1 MSPPEAPH
9 TPTVAVVGGGLAG
22 LTVVHR
28 LLNPGARL
36 PGTHLEAEP
45 VDAAPFHARV
55 VLLERDDRLGGK
67 ILTESFDG
75 FIVEAAADS
84 FLARKPWAR
93 ALAEELG
100 LADEL
105 VASEPGWPRA
115 FVRRAGALV
124 PFPDGLTGL
133 VPTKLGPLWTSGI
146 LSPLGC
152 ARVAMEPWIPR
163 RTRDGDETVASFVR
177 RRFGAEL
184 YERLM
189 QPLLGGLYGSSPEE
203 LSIEATFPVLVE
215 AERESGSVTRGL
227 RVRTRER
234 AQSTGGLWPS
244 APFLSLRGGM
254 GRLIEALQASLE
266 GAEGHVDS
274 HAGANSEAPAVGR
287 LEVLLGVSVEA
298 IRRSA
303 DGWTLDLQGRS
314 PLVVDAVVVTT
325 PAPLTARLLADEAD
339 LSAALAEIP
348 FTSTSVVTAAY
359 DAGDFPRPLEGH
371 GYLNPLSEGR
381 KVAGVT
387 WSSRKFSGRA
397 PDGRV
402 LLRGFVREPHLPP
415 AGPEGEERLLTI
427 LTDELRDAVGL
438 EASPQWWR
446 VFRWENSMPGY
457 TVGHL
462 ARVRT
467 IQDRVAALP
476 GLFLAGCSYGGIGIP
491 DTVRSGEQAA
501 LRLMDYFHRLQR
513 MITKTHP

>member
-1 MSPPEAPH
+1 MVSRSEARR

-36 PGTHLEAEP
+36 PGPHLEAEP
-45 VDAAPFHARV
+45 VDTTPLNARV

-75 FIVEAAADS
+75 FIVEAAADG

-105 VASEPGWPRA
+105 IGSEPGWPRA

-146 LSPLGC
+146 VSPLGC
-152 ARVAMEPWIPR
+152 ARVAMELWIPR
-163 RTRDGDETVASFVR
+163 RTSDRDETVASFVR
-177 RRFGAEL
+177 RRFGSEL

-203 LSIEATFPVLVE
+203 LSIAATFPVLVQ

-227 RVRTRER
+227 R
-234 AQSTGGLWPS
+234 ALTGEGAESIGSLRPGV
-244 APFLSLRGGM
+244 PFLSLRGGM

-266 GAEGHVDS
+266 AAERHLDGR
-274 HAGANSEAPAVGR
+274 AGAHSDGDATG
-287 LEVLLGVSVEA
+287 LIEVLRGVSVEA
-298 IRRSA
+298 IRRSP
-303 DGWTLDLQGRS
+303 DGWTLDLLGRS
-314 PLVVDAVVVTT
+314 PLVADAVVVTT
-325 PAPLTARLLADEAD
+325 PAPLSARLLAEEAD
-339 LSAALAEIP
+339 LSAALGGIP

-387 WSSRKFSGRA
+387 WSSRKFGGRA
-397 PDGRV
+397 PNGRV
-402 LLRGFVREPHLPP
+402 LVRGFVREPHMPP
-415 AGPEGEERLLTI
+415 AGPEGKEQLLTI
-427 LTDELRDAVGL
+427 LTDELRDAVAL

-446 VFRWENSMPGY
+446 VFRWENSMPSY

-476 GLFLAGCSYGGIGIP
+476 GLFLAGCSYTGVGIP
-491 DTVRSGEQAA
+491 DTIRSAEQAA
-501 LRLMDYFHRLQR
+501 LGLMDYV
-513 MITKTHP
+513 

>member
-1 MSPPEAPH
+1 MSPSEAPH
-9 TPTVAVVGGGLAG
+9 APTVAVVGGGLAG

-36 PGTHLEAEP
+36 PGAHLGAEP
-45 VDAAPFHARV
+45 VDSAPFHARV
-55 VLLERDDRLGGK
+55 VLLERDERLGGK

-105 VASEPGWPRA
+105 VGSEPGWPRA
-115 FVRRAGALV
+115 FVRRAGVLV

-133 VPTKLGPLWTSGI
+133 VPTKFGPLWTSGI

-163 RTRDGDETVASFVR
+163 RTSDGDETVASFVR
-177 RRFGAEL
+177 RRFGSEL

-203 LSIEATFPVLVE
+203 LSIEATFPELVE
-215 AERESGSVTRGL
+215 AERKSGSVTRGL
-227 RVRTRER
+227 RVQTRER
-234 AQSTGGLWPS
+234 AQAERPESTSGLRAG

-266 GAEGHVDS
+266 GAERHVDS
-274 HAGANSEAPAVGR
+274 HAGANSEGPAAGC
-287 LEVLLGVSVEA
+287 LQVLRGVSVEA
-298 IRRSA
+298 IRRSV

-314 PLVVDAVVVTT
+314 ALVVEAVVVTT

-415 AGPEGEERLLTI
+415 AGPEGEERLLTM
-427 LTDELRDAVGL
+427 LADELQDAVGL

-446 VFRWENSMPGY
+446 VYRWENSMPGY

-467 IQDRVAALP
+467 IQERIAALP
-476 GLFLAGCSYGGIGIP
+476 GLFLAGCSYCGVGIP
-491 DTVRSGEQAA
+491 DTIRSGEQAA
-501 LRLMDYFHRLQR
+501 VRLMDYVH
-513 MITKTHP
+513 

>member
-1 MSPPEAPH
+1 MSGTGVPA
-9 TPTVAVVGGGLAG
+9 AVVGSS
-22 LTVVHR
+22 
-28 LLNPGARL
+28 
-36 PGTHLEAEP
+36 
-45 VDAAPFHARV
+45 PFKVRI

-67 ILTESFDG
+67 ILTETFDG
-75 FIVEAAADS
+75 FVVEAAADS

-105 VASEPGWPRA
+105 VGSEPGWPRA
-115 FVRRAGALV
+115 FVRRAGTLV

-163 RTRDGDETVASFVR
+163 RRADGDETVASFVR
-177 RRFGAEL
+177 RRFGHEL

-189 QPLLGGLYGSSPEE
+189 QPLLGGLYGSSPEQ
-203 LSIEATFPVLVE
+203 LSIAATFPVLVE
-215 AERESGSVTRGL
+215 AERKAGSVTRGL
-227 RVRTRER
+227 IMQSHEKPSVR
-234 AQSTGGLWPS
+234 PS

-266 GAEGHVDS
+266 GAERHRDS
-274 HAGANSEAPAVGR
+274 SAGAELGPAERR
-287 LEVLLGVSVEA
+287 LEVLRGTNVKA
-298 IRRSA
+298 IRRSPS
-303 DGWTLDLQGRS
+303 GWKLDLYGAS
-314 PLVVDAVVVTT
+314 PLVADAVVITT
-325 PAPLTARLLADEAD
+325 PAPLAARLLTEEPD
-339 LSAALAEIP
+339 LTAVLGEIP

-359 DAGDFPRPLEGH
+359 DSADFPRALEGH

-397 PDGRV
+397 PHGRI
-402 LLRGFVREPHLPP
+402 LLRGFVRDPHLPP
-415 AGPEGEERLLTI
+415 VGPEGDDQLLSI
-427 LTDELRDAVGL
+427 LTDELRDAVRL

-446 VFRWENSMPGY
+446 VYRWDNSMPGY

-462 ARVRT
+462 ARVRA
-467 IQDRVAALP
+467 IQERVAAIP
-476 GLFLAGCSYGGIGIP
+476 GLYLAGCSYGGIGIP
-491 DTVRSGEQAA
+491 DTIHSAEQAA
-501 LRLMDYFHRLQR
+501 LRLMDYVRQ
-513 MITKTHP
+513 